1 MSWTHKD
8 RQLLTGEYGFTPSGA
23 HTQVAD
29 LSSAVTLAKP
39 AGATQLMLQ
48 PLTNNIRYRLDGVA
62 PDASTG
68 FQLEA
73 GTLLV
78 IPVPGADVRVIEETA
93 SASLEYQWL
102 G

>member
-1 MSWTHKD
+1 MTLF
-8 RQLLTGEYGFTPSGA
+8 QALTGQTGFAAIGA

-39 AGATQLMLQ
+39 AGATQLALQ
-48 PLTNNIRYRLDGVA
+48 PLTNNIRYRLDEVA

-73 GTLLV
+73 GVLLV
-78 IPVPGADVRVIEETA
+78 IPVPGTDVRIIEETA